1 MPEPTR
7 VPATVATCRWGAFDA
22 SFPPVAAIDPG
33 EVVILECLSG
43 GPEAMPP
50 QEKMMAIPAAL
61 REIHAQV
68 PRLGAHIITGP
79 IEVRGA
85 EPGDALRV
93 DIEKIELGADW
104 GFCGFRPLFGTLP
117 EDFPYRH
124 ITHIPVDRARSTCRL
139 PFGPSENG
147 LDLPLAPFFG
157 VMGVAPPR
165 DWGML
170 NTKEPRAIGGNLD
183 NKELTEG
190 STLYLP
196 VFNEGALF
204 SAGDGHG
211 VQGVGW
217 LGGAKPLQLLAEPP
231 HRCPPRG
238 CSQRFMGGSVCGAG
252 LIVGSGGQ
260 FGRSTPQSQAK
271 RSPRPVSRPPRSNRH
286 SQSFPAMQATWPSTA
301 GVQAGGSC
309 AAAGRARTSRQGS
322 RRSIPPAWTGK
333 VAVPLPAPAGAVSP
347 AAPLR
352 ADPGAIG
359 LRSER
364 CLFWDRAHHD
374 RMVRV
379 AAFEHHPDPG
389 ADRWRRAARGPQRAA
404 WHRPTPGA
412 VARHRRDAHAHA
424 PMRHRVH
431 VVDAD
436 AAEDAL
442 EPHAVAS

>member
-50 QEKMMAIPAAL
+50 QEKMMAVPAAL

-139 PFGPSENG
+139 PFGPSEDG

-211 VQGVGW
+211 VQGDGEVCINALEMCLTGHFR
-217 LGGAKPLQLLAEPP
+217 LSLVKG
-231 HRCPPRG
+231 
-238 CSQRFMGGSVCGAG
+238 GGSRDPVLKWPRAETRTHYITMGMNEDLDIAMK
-252 LIVGSGGQ
+252 
-260 FGRSTPQSQAK
+260 QAL
-271 RSPRPVSRPPRSNRH
+271 REMIA
-286 SQSFPAMQATWPSTA
+286 FI
-301 GVQAGGSC
+301 
-309 AAAGRARTSRQGS
+309 GS
-322 RRSIPPAWTGK
+322 RTNLSDAEAYQFCSL
-333 VAVPLPAPAGAVSP
+333 AVDFHVTQTVNGEKGVHGMLKK
-347 AAPLR
+347 
-352 ADPGAIG
+352 G
-359 LRSER
+359 L
-364 CLFWDRAHHD
+364 LF
-374 RMVRV
+374 
-379 AAFEHHPDPG
+379 
-389 ADRWRRAARGPQRAA
+389 
-404 WHRPTPGA
+404 
-412 VARHRRDAHAHA
+412 
-424 PMRHRVH
+424 
-431 VVDAD
+431 
-436 AAEDAL
+436 
-442 EPHAVAS
+442 